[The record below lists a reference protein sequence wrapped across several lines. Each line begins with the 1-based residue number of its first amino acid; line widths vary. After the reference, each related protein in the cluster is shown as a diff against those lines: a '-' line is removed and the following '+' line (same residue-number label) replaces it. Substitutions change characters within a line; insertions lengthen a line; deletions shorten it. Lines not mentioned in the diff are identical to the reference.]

1 VNEPLGV
8 LTRDGVRLGMKADS
22 RVDAVRMTGRVLEE
36 LGAADPGYA
45 DAMVERERS
54 ISTSVGEGFAIPHGT
69 DESRVLVRRTA
80 LAFVQFPDGV
90 EWDDDRVF
98 VCIGIAARD
107 DAHLD
112 VLARLAEIIIQPD
125 LARLLREGSDVESVL
140 TVLAP
145 AFEAPVGPTVEAG
158 AGEAS

>member
-1 VNEPLGV
+1 MGV
-8 LTRDGVRLGMKADS
+8 LTPAAVRLGRTAES
-22 RVDAVRMTGRVLEE
+22 REDAVRQTGRVLEE
-36 LGAADPGYA
+36 LDAAELGYA

-80 LAFVQFPDGV
+80 LAFIQFPAGV
-90 EWDDDRVF
+90 DWGDDRVF

-112 VLARLAEIIIQPD
+112 VLGRLAETIIQPD
-125 LARLLREGSDVESVL
+125 LARQLREAVEVDAVL
-140 TVLAP
+140 AVLAP
-145 AFEAPVGPTVEAG
+145 AFDQPLGATPEPTEG
-158 AGEAS
+158 DLP